1 MKNKKNFSGQAST
14 LMIGILAAILI
25 FALVGLIGI
34 YLTTQNII
42 NSPGAQNQ
50 FKSPSDQNQE
60 PADTTD
66 DKTKNPNALDP
77 NSPEFDSDGDGIP
90 DEAERAMGT
99 DPNKADPK
107 PVFTGTSTPINP
119 EQDSDSD
126 GIPDEAERAM
136 GTDPIKAD
144 PKPVSSG
151 TSTPINPEQDS
162 DSDGIPDEA
171 ERAMGT
177 DPYKK

>member
-42 NSPGAQNQ
+42 NPPGTQNKYP
-50 FKSPSDQNQE
+50 FPLGQNE
-60 PADTTD
+60 KPANTTD
-66 DKTKNPNALDP
+66 NEAENPNDLDP
-77 NSPEFDSDGDGIP
+77 NNPELDSDGDGIS

-99 DPNKADPK
+99 DP
-107 PVFTGTSTPINP
+107 T
-119 EQDSDSD
+119 
-126 GIPDEAERAM
+126 
-136 GTDPIKAD
+136 KAD
-144 PKPVSSG
+144 PKPVSTG
-151 TSTPINPEQDS
+151 TSTPIDPEQDS